1 MLKDIIFVF
10 MRLKGT
16 KYEQV
21 HVLPTGALPVG
32 TYARE
37 HGISS
42 PSYVCVKY
50 DRFKEGYTKKDG
62 SKGQSEDPGYKIV
75 CYHGTNY
82 VIDQPNV
89 NNN

>member
-1 MLKDIIFVF
+1 

-21 HVLPTGALPVG
+21 QILPNDALPVG
-32 TYARE
+32 LYARE

-50 DRFKEGYTKKDG
+50 DRFINGYTKKDG
-62 SKGQSEDPGYKIV
+62 SKGTGENPGYKIV

-82 VIDQPNV
+82 VIDQPIV